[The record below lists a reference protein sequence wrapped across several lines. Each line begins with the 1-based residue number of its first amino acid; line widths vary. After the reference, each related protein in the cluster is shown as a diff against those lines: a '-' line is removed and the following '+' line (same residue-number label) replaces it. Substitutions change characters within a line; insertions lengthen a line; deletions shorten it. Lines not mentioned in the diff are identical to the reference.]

1 MVGAKARFA
10 LFAVVAFALI
20 AQPSPASAQLDEQL
34 GSLADQ
40 AQQTAQEISDSFNQS
55 GSEILNGTEEFAA
68 DLGGKLND
76 TAMAIANKTQQAV
89 SKLNETIQAGAEKI
103 GDFVSDANETI
114 QGAIANG
121 TEGGPPT
128 PCCRAATAECLACSA
143 GVTVE
148 EFCAGEGNAV
158 GCDDSSSD
166 DGRRRLQQDIGQN
179 AADRAQEIG
188 QNFADAGKQIADNA
202 VSASEDF
209 VDGLNDTLTEG
220 GAKLNDTLREGAS
233 NLNDTLWDGASNL
246 NDALTDGASNLND
259 TLRENSSN
267 ITDAAGDFISGA
279 NDTLREGAS
288 SLNDTLRE
296 GASNLNDTL
305 WEGASNVVNKTKDI
319 VSGVGDTLSDGVQNV
334 QDNVSDRRD
343 DRIDRRD
350 DRKEGDDDDDDDD
363 EEDPPTPCCM
373 AATAECLACSAG
385 VTVEEYCAGEGAVGC
400 DDSSSDDGRRR
411 LQQFD
416 GLENVVGTVAEGVQ
430 TAINATTDA
439 LQGLGDRV
447 QSGAQN
453 LVNRTETFVSNA
465 NDTIQGAIA
474 NRTEE
479 GPVTSCCMAA
489 TPECLA
495 CSAGITVEEFCA
507 GEGNAMGCDDDNEGS
522 SDDGRRRLQQFD
534 GFENVVG
541 AIAGGVQTV
550 VNATTQVLQGVADGI
565 SGIGNNNVTDG
576 ISGAINST
584 TGFLSNV
591 GDRIQSGAQNLVNTT
606 ETLVSNAN
614 DTIQGMISRNR
625 TGRGDDNATMPPQP
639 CCKAMNAKC
648 LSCTENMTEEE
659 YCGMFPETI
668 GCDEL
673 GEEEKEGSRRLSL
686 RKLLESPPMEDP
698 VPVADDATAEEGGA
712 NVTVE
717 IGSDPPGQ
725 MIYAPKDLTINAGDT
740 VVWTNVDGIPH
751 DVVFDSAPDGVDVE
765 SISHP
770 KLFNT
775 VGESVSTTF
784 TVPGT
789 YTYFCTP
796 HKYAGMDGTI
806 NVE

>member
-1 MVGAKARFA
+1 MVGARFA
-10 LFAVVAFALI
+10 LVAVVAFALI
-20 AQPSPASAQLDEQL
+20 AQPSPASAQLDGQL

-55 GSEILNGTEEFAA
+55 GSEILNGTEEFAT

-103 GDFVSDANETI
+103 GNFVSDANETI

-128 PCCRAATAECLACSA
+128 PCCMAATPECLACSA
-143 GVTVE
+143 GITVE
-148 EFCAGEGNAV
+148 EFCAGEGNAM
-158 GCDDSSSD
+158 GCDDDNEGSSD

-179 AADRAQEIG
+179 AADRAQEIGQNAAEKGQEIG

-220 GAKLNDTLREGAS
+220 GSKLNDTLREGAS

-267 ITDAAGDFISGA
+267 ITDAAGDVISGA
-279 NDTLREGAS
+279 NDALREGAS
-288 SLNDTLRE
+288 SLNDTL
-296 GASNLNDTL
+296 
-305 WEGASNVVNKTKDI
+305 WEGASNAVNKTKDI

-334 QDNVSDRRD
+334 QDNASDRRD
-343 DRIDRRD
+343 A
-350 DRKEGDDDDDDDD
+350 RKEGDD
-363 EEDPPTPCCM
+363 
-373 AATAECLACSAG
+373 
-385 VTVEEYCAGEGAVGC
+385 EG
-400 DDSSSDDGRRR
+400 SSDDGRRR

-430 TAINATTDA
+430 TAINATTGA

-453 LVNRTETFVSNA
+453 LVNRTETF
-465 NDTIQGAIA
+465 
-474 NRTEE
+474 
-479 GPVTSCCMAA
+479 
-489 TPECLA
+489 
-495 CSAGITVEEFCA
+495 
-507 GEGNAMGCDDDNEGS
+507 
-522 SDDGRRRLQQFD
+522 
-534 GFENVVG
+534 
-541 AIAGGVQTV
+541 
-550 VNATTQVLQGVADGI
+550 
-565 SGIGNNNVTDG
+565 
-576 ISGAINST
+576 
-584 TGFLSNV
+584 
-591 GDRIQSGAQNLVNTT
+591 
-606 ETLVSNAN
+606 VSNAN

-698 VPVADDATAEEGGA
+698 VPVVDDATAEEGGA

>member
-1 MVGAKARFA
+1 MVGARFA
-10 LFAVVAFALI
+10 LVAVVAFALI
-20 AQPSPASAQLDEQL
+20 AQPSPASAQLDGQL

-55 GSEILNGTEEFAA
+55 GSEILNGTEEFAT

-103 GDFVSDANETI
+103 GNFVSDANETI

-128 PCCRAATAECLACSA
+128 PCCRAATA
-143 GVTVE
+143 
-148 EFCAGEGNAV
+148 
-158 GCDDSSSD
+158 
-166 DGRRRLQQDIGQN
+166 
-179 AADRAQEIG
+179 
-188 QNFADAGKQIADNA
+188 
-202 VSASEDF
+202 
-209 VDGLNDTLTEG
+209 
-220 GAKLNDTLREGAS
+220 
-233 NLNDTLWDGASNL
+233 
-246 NDALTDGASNLND
+246 
-259 TLRENSSN
+259 
-267 ITDAAGDFISGA
+267 
-279 NDTLREGAS
+279 
-288 SLNDTLRE
+288 
-296 GASNLNDTL
+296 
-305 WEGASNVVNKTKDI
+305 
-319 VSGVGDTLSDGVQNV
+319 
-334 QDNVSDRRD
+334 
-343 DRIDRRD
+343 
-350 DRKEGDDDDDDDD
+350 
-363 EEDPPTPCCM
+363 
-373 AATAECLACSAG
+373 
-385 VTVEEYCAGEGAVGC
+385 
-400 DDSSSDDGRRR
+400 
-411 LQQFD
+411 
-416 GLENVVGTVAEGVQ
+416 
-430 TAINATTDA
+430 
-439 LQGLGDRV
+439 
-447 QSGAQN
+447 
-453 LVNRTETFVSNA
+453 
-465 NDTIQGAIA
+465 
-474 NRTEE
+474 
-479 GPVTSCCMAA
+479 
-489 TPECLA
+489 ECLA

-550 VNATTQVLQGVADGI
+550 VNATTQVLQGVAGGI

-673 GEEEKEGSRRLSL
+673 GGEEKEGSRRLSL
-686 RKLLESPPMEDP
+686 RRLLESPPMEDP

>member
-179 AADRAQEIG
+179 AAERGQEIG

-296 GASNLNDTL
+296 GASN
-305 WEGASNVVNKTKDI
+305 AVNKTKDI

-343 DRIDRRD
+343 A
-350 DRKEGDDDDDDDD
+350 RKEGDDDDDD

>member
-148 EFCAGEGNAV
+148 EYCAGEGAV

>member
-148 EFCAGEGNAV
+148 EFCAGEGAV

-179 AADRAQEIG
+179 AAERGQEIG

-296 GASNLNDTL
+296 GASN
-305 WEGASNVVNKTKDI
+305 AVNKTKDI

-343 DRIDRRD
+343 A
-350 DRKEGDDDDDDDD
+350 RKEGDDDDDDDD

>member
-148 EFCAGEGNAV
+148 EYCAGEGAV

-166 DGRRRLQQDIGQN
+166 DGRRRLQQDMGQN

-296 GASNLNDTL
+296 GASN
-305 WEGASNVVNKTKDI
+305 AVNKTKDI

-343 DRIDRRD
+343 A
-350 DRKEGDDDDDDDD
+350 RKEGDDDDDDDD

>member
-148 EFCAGEGNAV
+148 E
-158 GCDDSSSD
+158 
-166 DGRRRLQQDIGQN
+166 
-179 AADRAQEIG
+179 
-188 QNFADAGKQIADNA
+188 
-202 VSASEDF
+202 
-209 VDGLNDTLTEG
+209 
-220 GAKLNDTLREGAS
+220 
-233 NLNDTLWDGASNL
+233 
-246 NDALTDGASNLND
+246 
-259 TLRENSSN
+259 
-267 ITDAAGDFISGA
+267 
-279 NDTLREGAS
+279 
-288 SLNDTLRE
+288 
-296 GASNLNDTL
+296 
-305 WEGASNVVNKTKDI
+305 
-319 VSGVGDTLSDGVQNV
+319 
-334 QDNVSDRRD
+334 
-343 DRIDRRD
+343 
-350 DRKEGDDDDDDDD
+350 
-363 EEDPPTPCCM
+363 
-373 AATAECLACSAG
+373 
-385 VTVEEYCAGEGAVGC
+385 YCAGEGAVGC
-400 DDSSSDDGRRR
+400 DENEGSSDDGRRR

>member
-1 MVGAKARFA
+1 
-10 LFAVVAFALI
+10 
-20 AQPSPASAQLDEQL
+20 
-34 GSLADQ
+34 
-40 AQQTAQEISDSFNQS
+40 
-55 GSEILNGTEEFAA
+55 
-68 DLGGKLND
+68 
-76 TAMAIANKTQQAV
+76 
-89 SKLNETIQAGAEKI
+89 
-103 GDFVSDANETI
+103 
-114 QGAIANG
+114 
-121 TEGGPPT
+121 
-128 PCCRAATAECLACSA
+128 
-143 GVTVE
+143 
-148 EFCAGEGNAV
+148 
-158 GCDDSSSD
+158 
-166 DGRRRLQQDIGQN
+166 
-179 AADRAQEIG
+179 
-188 QNFADAGKQIADNA
+188 
-202 VSASEDF
+202 
-209 VDGLNDTLTEG
+209 
-220 GAKLNDTLREGAS
+220 
-233 NLNDTLWDGASNL
+233 
-246 NDALTDGASNLND
+246 
-259 TLRENSSN
+259 
-267 ITDAAGDFISGA
+267 
-279 NDTLREGAS
+279 
-288 SLNDTLRE
+288 
-296 GASNLNDTL
+296 
-305 WEGASNVVNKTKDI
+305 

-334 QDNVSDRRD
+334 QDNASDRRD
-343 DRIDRRD
+343 A
-350 DRKEGDDDDDDDD
+350 RKEGDD
-363 EEDPPTPCCM
+363 
-373 AATAECLACSAG
+373 
-385 VTVEEYCAGEGAVGC
+385 EG
-400 DDSSSDDGRRR
+400 SSDDGRRR

-430 TAINATTDA
+430 TAINATTGA

-550 VNATTQVLQGVADGI
+550 VNATTQVLQGVAGGI

-698 VPVADDATAEEGGA
+698 VPVVDDATAEEGGA

>member
-148 EFCAGEGNAV
+148 EYCAGEGAV

-296 GASNLNDTL
+296 GASN
-305 WEGASNVVNKTKDI
+305 AVNKTKDI

>member
-343 DRIDRRD
+343 A
-350 DRKEGDDDDDDDD
+350 RKEGDDDDDD

>member
-296 GASNLNDTL
+296 GASN
-305 WEGASNVVNKTKDI
+305 AVNKTKDI

>member
-1 MVGAKARFA
+1 MWPRGGR
-10 LFAVVAFALI
+10 
-20 AQPSPASAQLDEQL
+20 
-34 GSLADQ
+34 GSLDP
-40 AQQTAQEISDSFNQS
+40 F
-55 GSEILNGTEEFAA
+55 
-68 DLGGKLND
+68 
-76 TAMAIANKTQQAV
+76 
-89 SKLNETIQAGAEKI
+89 
-103 GDFVSDANETI
+103 
-114 QGAIANG
+114 
-121 TEGGPPT
+121 P
-128 PCCRAATAECLACSA
+128 
-143 GVTVE
+143 
-148 EFCAGEGNAV
+148 
-158 GCDDSSSD
+158 
-166 DGRRRLQQDIGQN
+166 RL
-179 AADRAQEIG
+179 
-188 QNFADAGKQIADNA
+188 
-202 VSASEDF
+202 
-209 VDGLNDTLTEG
+209 T
-220 GAKLNDTLREGAS
+220 
-233 NLNDTLWDGASNL
+233 W
-246 NDALTDGASNLND
+246 
-259 TLRENSSN
+259 
-267 ITDAAGDFISGA
+267 IT
-279 NDTLREGAS
+279 AS
-288 SLNDTLRE
+288 SGT
-296 GASNLNDTL
+296 
-305 WEGASNVVNKTKDI
+305 
-319 VSGVGDTLSDGVQNV
+319 
-334 QDNVSDRRD
+334 RR
-343 DRIDRRD
+343 
-350 DRKEGDDDDDDDD
+350 
-363 EEDPPTPCCM
+363 
-373 AATAECLACSAG
+373 
-385 VTVEEYCAGEGAVGC
+385 V
-400 DDSSSDDGRRR
+400 RR

-507 GEGNAMGCDDDNEGS
+507 GEGNAMGCDDDDEGSSDDGRRRLQQDIGQNAADRAQEIGQNFADAGKQIADNAVSASQDFVDGLNDTLTEGGAKLNDTLREGASNLNDTLWDGASNLNDALTDGASNLNDTLRENSSNITDAAGDVISGANDTLREGASSLNDTLREGASNVVNKTKDTLSDGVQNVQDNASDRRDARKEGDDEGS

-541 AIAGGVQTV
+541 AIAGGLQTV
-550 VNATTQVLQGVADGI
+550 VNATTEVLQGVADGI

-606 ETLVSNAN
+606 ETFVSNAN

>member
-55 GSEILNGTEEFAA
+55 GSEILNGTEEFAT

-179 AADRAQEIG
+179 AAERGQEIG

-343 DRIDRRD
+343 A
-350 DRKEGDDDDDDDD
+350 RKEGDDDDDDDD

>member
-1 MVGAKARFA
+1 MVVAKARFA
-10 LFAVVAFALI
+10 LLALVAFALI

-103 GDFVSDANETI
+103 GNFVSDANETI

-179 AADRAQEIG
+179 AAEKGQEIG

-202 VSASEDF
+202 VSASQDF

-267 ITDAAGDFISGA
+267 ITDAAGDVISGA

-296 GASNLNDTL
+296 GASN
-305 WEGASNVVNKTKDI
+305 VVNKTK
-319 VSGVGDTLSDGVQNV
+319 DTLSDGVQNV
-334 QDNVSDRRD
+334 QDNASDRRD
-343 DRIDRRD
+343 A
-350 DRKEGDDDDDDDD
+350 RKEGDD
-363 EEDPPTPCCM
+363 
-373 AATAECLACSAG
+373 
-385 VTVEEYCAGEGAVGC
+385 
-400 DDSSSDDGRRR
+400 
-411 LQQFD
+411 
-416 GLENVVGTVAEGVQ
+416 
-430 TAINATTDA
+430 
-439 LQGLGDRV
+439 
-447 QSGAQN
+447 
-453 LVNRTETFVSNA
+453 
-465 NDTIQGAIA
+465 
-474 NRTEE
+474 
-479 GPVTSCCMAA
+479 
-489 TPECLA
+489 
-495 CSAGITVEEFCA
+495 
-507 GEGNAMGCDDDNEGS
+507 EGS

-541 AIAGGVQTV
+541 TLAGGLQTV

-606 ETLVSNAN
+606 ETFVSNAN

-625 TGRGDDNATMPPQP
+625 TGRGDDNTTMPPQP

-698 VPVADDATAEEGGA
+698 VPVVDDATAEEGGA